1 LSDARSPLARRF
13 ARWATTV
20 AVSLAVLAPCPVPA
34 LAADLEAGRRK
45 AVSCAACHGPDGNS
59 TNPTVPS
66 IAGQVGIY
74 LHWQLLLYRDKRR
87 VDPQMAPIAG
97 TLSESDMADL
107 AAFFAAQPPTPP
119 AAAPPD
125 PARAE
130 AGQRL
135 AATYHCD
142 DCHGRDFA
150 GREYAPR
157 LRGLSREYL
166 VAQMRGFK
174 ARTRG
179 DLDGAMTQAAQ
190 PVADADIEPLA
201 DYIGSIK

>member
-1 LSDARSPLARRF
+1 LTDTRSPLAPRF
-13 ARWATTV
+13 ARWATAV
-20 AVSLAVLAPCPVPA
+20 AVSLAVLAPRPVPA

-45 AVSCAACHGPDGNS
+45 AVACAACHGLDGNS

-74 LHWQLLLYRDKRR
+74 LHWQLLLYRNKRR
-87 VDPQMAPIAG
+87 VDPQMAPIAAA
-97 TLSESDMADL
+97 LSESDMADL
-107 AAFFAAQPPTPP
+107 AAFFAAQRPAPP
-119 AAAPPD
+119 AAGPPD

-130 AGQRL
+130 TGQRL

>member
-1 LSDARSPLARRF
+1 MTDTRSPLAPRF
-13 ARWATTV
+13 ARWATAV
-20 AVSLAVLAPCPVPA
+20 AVSLAVLAPRPVPA

-45 AVSCAACHGPDGNS
+45 AVACAACHGLDGNS

-87 VDPQMAPIAG
+87 VDPQMAPIAAA
-97 TLSESDMADL
+97 LSESDMADL
-107 AAFFAAQPPTPP
+107 AAFFAAQRPAPP
-119 AAAPPD
+119 AAGPPN

-130 AGQRL
+130 TGQRL

>member
-1 LSDARSPLARRF
+1 VTPRPIGALLI
-13 ARWATTV
+13 AT
-20 AVSLAVLAPCPVPA
+20 LLAPTLAP
-34 LAADLEAGRRK
+34 AADVEAGRGK
-45 AVSCAACHGPDGNS
+45 AAACVACHGPDGNS
-59 TNPTVPS
+59 SNPAVPS
-66 IAGQVGIY
+66 IAGQVAIY

-87 VDPQMAPIAG
+87 VDPQMAPIA
-97 TLSESDMADL
+97 TALSESDMADL
-107 AAFFAAQPPTPP
+107 AAFFAAQRPAPPPSAPP
-119 AAAPPD
+119 AS
-125 PARAE
+125 ARSDAGRRLAE
-130 AGQRL
+130 A
-135 AATYHCD
+135 YHCN

-157 LRGLSREYL
+157 LRGLSRDYV

-201 DYIGSIK
+201 DYISSIR

>member
-1 LSDARSPLARRF
+1 VPPRAVPLLI
-13 ARWATTV
+13 ATLLIPT
-20 AVSLAVLAPCPVPA
+20 LAS
-34 LAADLEAGRRK
+34 AADVEAGRRK
-45 AVSCAACHGPDGNS
+45 AAACVACHGPDGNS
-59 TNPTVPS
+59 TNPAVPS
-66 IAGQVGIY
+66 IAGQVATY

-97 TLSESDMADL
+97 ALSESDMADL
-107 AAFFAAQPPTPP
+107 AAFFAAQHP
-119 AAAPPD
+119 APPPGPPPE
-125 PARAE
+125 PARSD
-130 AGQRL
+130 AGRRL
-135 AATYHCD
+135 AENYHCN
-142 DCHGRDFA
+142 DCHGRDFG

-157 LRGLSREYL
+157 LRGLSRDYV

-201 DYIGSIK
+201 DYISSIR

>member
-1 LSDARSPLARRF
+1 LTDTRSPLAPRF
-13 ARWATTV
+13 ARWATAV

-45 AVSCAACHGPDGNS
+45 AVACAACHGLDGNS

-87 VDPQMAPIAG
+87 VDPQMAPIAAA
-97 TLSESDMADL
+97 LSESDMADL
-107 AAFFAAQPPTPP
+107 AAFFAAQRPAPP

-130 AGQRL
+130 TGQRL

-190 PVADADIEPLA
+190 PVGDADIEPLA